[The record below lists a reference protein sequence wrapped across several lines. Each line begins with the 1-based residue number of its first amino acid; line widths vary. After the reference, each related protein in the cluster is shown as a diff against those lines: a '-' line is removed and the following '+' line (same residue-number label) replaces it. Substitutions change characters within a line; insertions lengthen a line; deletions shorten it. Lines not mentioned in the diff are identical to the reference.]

1 MTFNYRWLK
10 ADRFAFLGRYWR
22 SQPVGVLVGSPLP
35 RAAWIA
41 EVHLYVRGLGEGLVL
56 RQLGASV
63 PGQRSH
69 QLLRQFVKLA
79 DERAPRFQNPCH
91 LAVKFQ

>member
-1 MTFNYRWLK
+1 VFSLDPLCQGLR
-10 ADRFAFLGRYWR
+10 G
-22 SQPVGVLVGSPLP
+22 SQKYTCTSV
-35 RAAWIA
+35 
-41 EVHLYVRGLGEGLVL
+41 EGLVL

-91 LAVKFQ
+91 LAVKFLLISEQI